1 MPGNSTLLDR
11 THVKLK
17 ALTRKALSMLW
28 VLVYIW
34 VGICTIPRPHFCSIR
49 FSAVAWSTPSVIFL
63 ENGGFVGVEAGL
75 PPVPAIVLF
84 PFVEILMLAGQRW
97 I

>member
-1 MPGNSTLLDR
+1 MQGNPTLLDR
-11 THVKLK
+11 IHFNLK
-17 ALTRKALSMLW
+17 DLTWKALSMPQ

-34 VGICTIPRPHFCSIR
+34 AGICTIPRPHFRSIR

-84 PFVEILMLAGQRW
+84 QVVKILVLGGQRW